1 VAAFSGEIALGDAA
15 VSWISGESYT
25 YPHRAIARKYRA
37 RGRRVKKHLIIAIGL
52 FLAITAL
59 LAAQT
64 ATGVIRGTVQDVTGA
79 VLIDVQVRLVDGARN
94 QSWEQTTNE
103 EGFLSSGRC
112 RSASTGSR
120 LNILAL
126 RKR

>member
-1 VAAFSGEIALGDAA
+1 M
-15 VSWISGESYT
+15 
-25 YPHRAIARKYRA
+25 
-37 RGRRVKKHLIIAIGL
+37 KKHPIVAIGL
-52 FLAITAL
+52 FLAIAAL
-59 LAAQT
+59 SVAQT

-79 VLIDVQVRLVDGARN
+79 VLIDARVTLVDDARN

-103 EGFLSSGRC
+103 QGFLSSGHC